1 MALPEVSQLWE
12 DAKESINHMDKEI
25 TLGAIFQT
33 LLTLVLSMA
42 LLYLVY
48 RHLKKSRIERVGAR
62 FIVSAFLI
70 SCYVFSILSP
80 YTALFG
86 IIAAVLLAGIW
97 AGPITTLIARPLTE
111 SFFPSEEVE
120 DAANYSPALRMRNQG
135 LYVQAVEAID
145 KELETFPMD
154 VQGHMLKAQIWAKNR
169 NEPIE
174 AIAILEEYMAQD
186 PPPPAASQV
195 LALNQLAEISISYL
209 KDVPRAI
216 GYWKLIVVQF
226 PESEAAQDAEQRIAQ
241 QSISTAAKARES
253 VKSIQVTENNRDFG
267 LEFGRNYV
275 NENLKKPNEDL
286 TTQELMDHLYEHPK
300 NFSARRELIFR
311 LAFEDDDPSEA
322 MRWLQETL
330 EIPLQS
336 KKQRADWY
344 HLLVDIQIRKLQN
357 IVAARMTLKRLIDED
372 PDSAMATR
380 ARSRMATLQREIES
394 LKSKSTIQLG
404 SYDQDIGLKSRP
416 K

>member
-1 MALPEVSQLWE
+1 
-12 DAKESINHMDKEI
+12 MDKEI
-25 TLGAIFQT
+25 TLGAILET
-33 LLTLVLSMA
+33 LLFLVLAMT
-42 LLYLVY
+42 LLFLAY
-48 RHLKKSRIERVGAR
+48 RHLKKSQIEHVGAR
-62 FIVSAFLI
+62 FLLTAPLLALYIIGLKTP
-70 SCYVFSILSP
+70 L
-80 YTALFG
+80 TALFS
-86 IIAAVLLAGIW
+86 IAAFALLIPIWVRPLIIVLV
-97 AGPITTLIARPLTE
+97 RPLTE
-111 SFFPSEEVE
+111 SFFPNEEVE

-145 KELETFPMD
+145 KELESFPMD

-174 AIAILEEYMAQD
+174 AIAILEEYLTQD
-186 PPPPAASQV
+186 PAPSAASQV

-253 VKSIQVTENNRDFG
+253 IKSIQVTENNRDFG
-267 LEFGRNYV
+267 LEFGRNYI
-275 NENLKKPNEDL
+275 NESIKKPNEDL
-286 TTQELMDHLYEHPK
+286 TTQELMDHLHEHPK

-311 LAFEDDDPSEA
+311 LAFEDNDPSEA

-372 PDSAMATR
+372 PDSAMAAR

-394 LKSKSTIQLG
+394 LKSKSTIQIG